1 MDKDRIWRRICFDA
15 LGRSSTTWL
24 SYIYIY
30 IYTLESSYKNPAS
43 ERKSIDGEMSRSNE
57 AQRYPP
63 SCLGTGDLEG
73 IQNKRNL
80 GLNKQLIEEM
90 DNSSFL

>member
-1 MDKDRIWRRICFDA
+1 MLWA
-15 LGRSSTTWL
+15 GQVLHG
-24 SYIYIY
+24 YHIYIY
-30 IYTLESSYKNPAS
+30 IFVIYNILYIHTLESSYKNPAS

-63 SCLGTGDLEG
+63 SCLGTGHLEG

>member
-1 MDKDRIWRRICFDA
+1 MVIIYIYVFLYKIY
-15 LGRSSTTWL
+15 
-24 SYIYIY
+24 YIYILWSQV
-30 IYTLESSYKNPAS
+30 TKTPHLKGNPY
-43 ERKSIDGEMSRSNE
+43 GEMSRSNE